1 MPKRIAKLN
10 KNHAVA
16 FVKGKTVIL
25 TFEKDGTTS
34 YGSVHDVYNYYENDR
49 VATEKSTE
57 PVTKAW
63 MRHKARRSYPN
74 GIVFAPQGGPDGAYN
89 HWQGFAVEPDPS
101 SSCARFLDHLRDNIC
116 AGDDNAYQW
125 VIRWF
130 AHMVQ
135 RPWEKPGTALVL
147 KGRKGAGKD
156 TIGDYVGGLFPHHHN
171 CEPRTSGRPLQRASG
186 KDPAAAC
193 RRRLL
198 GRRQKGRRELKHL
211 ITSEQVMIESKGI
224 NAFQVASVLRI
235 IISSNEDWIV
245 PATFDERRF
254 CVLNVADT
262 RARDTVYFAKLREEM
277 HHGGRA
283 ALLHHLLDL
292 DLTGFD
298 VRNPPM
304 TTGLRD
310 QKIASLR
317 RIEQWLFE
325 ILSSGRA
332 PGDSMFEDVELSWE
346 DASIKVAVDDFRL
359 NYEDWLRRRRFAGDP
374 LNASRFGVRAKSFQR
389 SPAFTPRSAISGSGI
404 MLFPAWLNAA
414 PNSKN

>member
-1 MPKRIAKLN
+1 MNAFDDLGDEDEIDGDDARVKPGHMDDDVDDLLGEGDDTATEQPERVRKLKQAEVHHELGHVPKRIAKLN

-74 GIVFAPQGGPDGAYN
+74 GIVFAPQSGPDGAYN
-89 HWQGFAVEPDPS
+89 HWQGFAVEPDPP

-156 TIGDYVGGLFPHHHN
+156 TIGDYVGGLFPIIT
-171 CEPRTSGRPLQRASG
+171 PKFRTPNIWSAASTRIRKRPCCCMSKKASG
-186 KDPAAAC
+186 
-193 RRRLL
+193 
-198 GRRQKGRRELKHL
+198 
-211 ITSEQVMIESKGI
+211 
-224 NAFQVASVLRI
+224 
-235 IISSNEDWIV
+235 
-245 PATFDERRF
+245 PATKRPKG
-254 CVLNVADT
+254 N
-262 RARDTVYFAKLREEM
+262 
-277 HHGGRA
+277 
-283 ALLHHLLDL
+283 
-292 DLTGFD
+292 
-298 VRNPPM
+298 
-304 TTGLRD
+304 
-310 QKIASLR
+310 
-317 RIEQWLFE
+317 
-325 ILSSGRA
+325 
-332 PGDSMFEDVELSWE
+332 
-346 DASIKVAVDDFRL
+346 
-359 NYEDWLRRRRFAGDP
+359 
-374 LNASRFGVRAKSFQR
+374 
-389 SPAFTPRSAISGSGI
+389 
-404 MLFPAWLNAA
+404 
-414 PNSKN
+414 